1 MSSGQLSKCNRGRSK
16 SSSERPAVSVSVK
29 PLHAANDNLIDDQTR
44 QVWQPRLGR
53 ELCDDDAT
61 QIKENV
67 VGFFSILA
75 EWSRAEMP
83 APANDTGKPH
93 APGGEGPRHAR

>member
-1 MSSGQLSKCNRGRSK
+1 VSSGQLSKCKKARSK

-29 PLHAANDNLIDDQTR
+29 PLHAANDNLIDQTR
-44 QVWQPRLGR
+44 QVWQPRIGR
-53 ELCDDDAT
+53 DLSHEGAR
-61 QIKENV
+61 QIKEDV

-83 APANDTGKPH
+83 APAND
-93 APGGEGPRHAR
+93 PGGPASDDKEARHEG